1 MAWTLAAAD
10 GMAEPSLAE
19 TRLVSGLV
27 TVLLTGT
34 TLTCAAP
41 GFSDLDHN
49 VFAKTALP
57 RPAGGAGLMQQGTA
71 AS

>member
-41 GFSDLDHN
+41 DFSDLSHDD
-49 VFAKTALP
+49 FPKTA
-57 RPAGGAGLMQQGTA
+57 
-71 AS
+71 